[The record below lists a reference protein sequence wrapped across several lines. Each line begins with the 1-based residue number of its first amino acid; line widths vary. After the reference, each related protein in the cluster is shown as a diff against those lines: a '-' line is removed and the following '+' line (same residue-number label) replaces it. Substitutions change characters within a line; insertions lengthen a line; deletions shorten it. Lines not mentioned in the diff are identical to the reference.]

1 MKREGTE
8 SCPLLTVTLVTNT
21 GVPPMTTAI
30 DTRDVCCV
38 ALELSKTSW
47 VCAFASPGNSKAT
60 VHKIKTGDVDR
71 LIGILK
77 NGKAKAEHQLG
88 RPMQIVLC
96 YEVGYDGFWLARFL
110 TARDIRTVVF
120 DPASFLMPRRGRRA
134 KTDRLDAEGMTRTLR
149 AWLAGDREMARDVH
163 IPSIEQEDAKR
174 IERERKCL
182 VEERVSIVGRIK
194 GLLALHGI
202 WLTGKRIGKGL
213 KEHLEAMKT
222 GDGRPLAPFLRRD
235 IERMLFR
242 YDLVSQQ
249 IAEVEAEGKEA
260 LSDNTGRFP
269 NAEKV
274 RHLST
279 LGAVG
284 ETTATVLVA
293 EVYHRSFETRR
304 HVASFIGLAPT
315 PYNSGDVD
323 RDRGISKAGNKLA
336 RQTLVEL
343 AWFWLRYQPN
353 SKLSLWWRERFGDKG
368 MRGRKVGIVAL
379 ARKLAIALWRFV
391 EDGIVPEG
399 ATLKV

>member
-1 MKREGTE
+1 
-8 SCPLLTVTLVTNT
+8 
-21 GVPPMTTAI
+21 MTIMI
-30 DTRDVCCV
+30 DTGDVCCA

-47 VCAFASPGNSKAT
+47 VCAFAAPGDSEAA
-60 VHKIKTGDVDR
+60 VRKIKTGDVDR

-77 NGKAKAEHQLG
+77 NGKTKAEHQLG

-96 YEVGYDGFWLARFL
+96 YEVGYDGFWLARL
-110 TARDIRTVVF
+110 LIARGIRTVVF

-149 AWLAGDREMARDVH
+149 VWLAGDREVARDVL
-163 IPSIEQEDAKR
+163 IPSVAQEDAKR
-174 IERERKCL
+174 IERERKYL

-213 KEHLEAMKT
+213 REHLEMMKT
-222 GDGRPLAPFLRRD
+222 GDGRLLAPFLRRD
-235 IERMLFR
+235 IERMLSR

-249 IAEVEAEGKEA
+249 IAEVEADRKEA
-260 LSDNTGRFP
+260 IESGSFP
-269 NAEKV
+269 YAEKV
-274 RHLST
+274 QLLAT

-293 EVYHRSFETRR
+293 EVYHRRFETRR
-304 HVASFIGLAPT
+304 HVASFVGLAPS
-315 PYNSGDVD
+315 PYKSGDVD
-323 RDRGISKAGNKLA
+323 RDRGISKAGSKLA

-343 AWFWLRYQPN
+343 AWFWLRYQPD

-391 EDGIVPEG
+391 EDGVVPEG
-399 ATLKV
+399 AILKA